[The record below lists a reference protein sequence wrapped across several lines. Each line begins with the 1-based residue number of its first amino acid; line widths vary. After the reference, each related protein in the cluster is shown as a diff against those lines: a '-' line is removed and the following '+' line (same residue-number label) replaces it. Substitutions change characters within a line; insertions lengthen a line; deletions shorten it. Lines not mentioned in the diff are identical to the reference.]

1 MAHSRSAKKRVR
13 QAETRRVRNREIKSQ
28 FRSQVKKVLG
38 LISTKGEGLDKEF
51 RTLVGWLDKAAAKK
65 VIHRNTAS
73 RYKARIAARVSA
85 ASAKK

>member
-13 QAETRRVRNREIKSQ
+13 QAETRRGHNREIKAQ

-38 LISTKGEGLDKEF
+38 LISTKGEGLEKEF
-51 RTLVGWLDKAAAKK
+51 RTLVGWLDKAASKR

-73 RYKARIAARVSA
+73 RYKARISARVA
-85 ASAKK
+85 AAAVKK